1 MNNQKIKKGRDMLEQ
16 ASIIREKRKS
26 IKITISNDGKLIVYC
41 PFGLSYEKIDEVLR
55 TKENLLKKRL
65 TNTKSLSTKYS
76 SILENKSV
84 LLFGKEYEIVV
95 TSKVKKPCFTDDK
108 FLITQKIFDGNK
120 TSFYIKK
127 VEKEIAERVFVKRIR
142 DILQNYEYN
151 VSKIVIGNFKA
162 KWGSCDNFNTIK
174 LNWRLAMLPPKL
186 VDFVIFHELTHL
198 LELNHSKRFYY
209 ELEKVCPMWKES
221 RQILRDFNF
230 LLSLYNN

>member
-1 MNNQKIKKGRDMLEQ
+1 MLDQ

-41 PFGLSYEKIDEVLR
+41 PFGLPYEKIIEVLHS
-55 TKENLLKKRL
+55 KENLLKKRI
-65 TNTKSLSTKYS
+65 TKTKDIS
-76 SILENKSV
+76 MQFSNILENKSV
-84 LLFGKEYEIVV
+84 LLFGKEYEIIV
-95 TSKVKKPCFTDDK
+95 TNKVKKPCFTDEK
-108 FLITQKIFDGNK
+108 FLITQRVFEGNK

-142 DILQNYEYN
+142 DILQNYDYN
-151 VSKIVIGNFKA
+151 VSKIIIGNFKS

-174 LNWRLAMLPPKL
+174 LNWRLVMLPPKL

-209 ELEKVCPMWKES
+209 ELEKVCTTWKES
-221 RQILRDFNF
+221 RQNLRNFNF
-230 LLSLYNN
+230 LLSLYN

>member
-1 MNNQKIKKGRDMLEQ
+1 MLEQ
-16 ASIIREKRKS
+16 ASIIREKRRS

-55 TKENLLKKRL
+55 SKENLLRKRMTKTKDL
-65 TNTKSLSTKYS
+65 SVQYTN
-76 SILENKSV
+76 ILENKTV
-84 LLFGKEYEIVV
+84 LLFGKEYEIFV
-95 TSKVKKPCFTDDK
+95 TNKVKKPCFTDEK
-108 FLITQKIFDGNK
+108 FLITQKIFEGNK

-142 DILQNYEYN
+142 DILQNYDYK
-151 VSKIVIGNFKA
+151 VSKIIIGNFKS

-209 ELEKVCPMWKES
+209 ELDKVCPTWKES
-221 RQILRDFNF
+221 REKLRDLNF